1 MFGQY
6 NSHIVRHFLPTVNA
20 EIVAAAAS
28 TNIRCVIGDLSSIVG
43 ALFLAILL
51 NTLIKNNRIR
61 YVQQNLANS
70 QTVSAN
76 KCGPVRGARRGDVE
90 DIRETC
96 LNGTLFGSLK
106 KKCNQQVSKFDI
118 LFNFIIKQ
126 EKYFCQIQQ
135 YIEEKLD

>member
-1 MFGQY
+1 MGMF
-6 NSHIVRHFLPTVNA
+6 NKIS
-20 EIVAAAAS
+20 
-28 TNIRCVIGDLSSIVG
+28 
-43 ALFLAILL
+43 
-51 NTLIKNNRIR
+51 RIHKLR
-61 YVQQNLANS
+61 VQINVDQSVHLH
-70 QTVSAN
+70 
-76 KCGPVRGARRGDVE
+76 ARRGDVE